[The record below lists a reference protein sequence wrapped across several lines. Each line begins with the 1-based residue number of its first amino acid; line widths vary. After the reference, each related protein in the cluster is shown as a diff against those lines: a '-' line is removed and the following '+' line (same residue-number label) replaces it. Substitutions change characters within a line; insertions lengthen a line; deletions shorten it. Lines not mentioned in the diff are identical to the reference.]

1 MTKQDKKNTSPL
13 FTVIIPVKNRAKY
26 LHHTLRTCMVQDYE
40 PFEVLV
46 SDDGSTDNTREVV
59 EDASRID
66 SRIRYISHG
75 AGIGMRDNFE
85 VALRQVKPGYV
96 IALGGDDGLLPD
108 GIKDMYEV
116 LRDTDMDLL
125 AWPAP
130 FYSYPNVLGAN
141 GQLAI
146 YHRKGMKII
155 DSHQFLCRQAKNLH
169 YLSDIESPM
178 FYVKGVA
185 STKLIDKVRSRSADG
200 RFYSCPTP
208 DGYSGIVLAGEVSR
222 YAFSAKPFSI
232 YGLSPTSQGL
242 GYLSNDEHAKKAS
255 ETFFQDVSLKPMH
268 AELASQTYSP
278 LITLMTVDYLLTA
291 KDLPGWSGS
300 FPSINYRQVL
310 LGGLKELAHGLYGEE
325 RVCRELQILNNIAE
339 MHGLGEFFREKVRRS
354 KRYRKKTS
362 FEGSGINKNFFF
374 MDGKTYNLHNIFDSA
389 YAARYIYQVYSEM
402 TPASLVNMVSRSL
415 MYRLHSMGKGNLFPA
430 ESEWSRNSR

>member
-85 VALRQVKPGYV
+85 IALQQVKPGYV

-130 FYSYPNVLGAN
+130 FYSYPNVLGSN

-208 DGYSGIVLAGEVSR
+208 DGA
-222 YAFSAKPFSI
+222 
-232 YGLSPTSQGL
+232 
-242 GYLSNDEHAKKAS
+242 
-255 ETFFQDVSLKPMH
+255 
-268 AELASQTYSP
+268 
-278 LITLMTVDYLLTA
+278 
-291 KDLPGWSGS
+291 
-300 FPSINYRQVL
+300 
-310 LGGLKELAHGLYGEE
+310 
-325 RVCRELQILNNIAE
+325 
-339 MHGLGEFFREKVRRS
+339 
-354 KRYRKKTS
+354 
-362 FEGSGINKNFFF
+362 
-374 MDGKTYNLHNIFDSA
+374 
-389 YAARYIYQVYSEM
+389 
-402 TPASLVNMVSRSL
+402 
-415 MYRLHSMGKGNLFPA
+415 
-430 ESEWSRNSR
+430 